1 MRVAIEIPARE
12 RCDRVAVGRNVGRDE
27 AKAREEIVVD
37 DDRAAILDH
46 VEKLGPRRM
55 AEMAREMQFY
65 EVGRCRQAG
74 LEQGQER
81 IEAFVMRLDL
91 PDPAQ
96 VPQYMHL
103 PPG

>member
-46 VEKLGPRRM
+46 VEKLRTRRM
-55 AEMAREMQFY
+55 ADMAREMQSY
-65 EVGRCRQAG
+65 EVGRARLAV
-74 LEQGQER
+74 LEQGKER
-81 IEAFVMRLDL
+81 HTAVVVRLDL
-91 PDPAQ
+91 QDSARF
-96 VPQYMHL
+96 YT
-103 PPG
+103 